1 MTKEKDCTDTGSFL
15 NTAAHWLVEQVD
27 LEPADP
33 QSLPASSLPGILMGT
48 VGPRCLSFYAMDGKS
63 LIR

>member
-1 MTKEKDCTDTGSFL
+1 MTKEKDCTDTGRFL
-15 NTAAHWLVEQVD
+15 NTAAHWLVEQVG

-33 QSLPASSLPGILMGT
+33 PSLPASSLPGLLVGT
-48 VGPRCLSFYAMDGKS
+48 VRSPCLSFYAMDGMS